1 MRRTVL
7 AIAALAATLGCER
20 PGAVGGGAGAKPSA
34 AGAAGP
40 TEKAADAT
48 LRFVRDGRE
57 VRVLTRSQLV
67 AQIPTVTVTQFDP
80 YYAAPKTYRA
90 LPLRA
95 VLELGMGAPAEEL
108 SKLEWVLRALD
119 GYSVPIA
126 GDRLFLDG
134 AHLAIEDVEAP
145 GWAPIGPQRALPG
158 PYYMVW
164 SKDGQQDTDAYPR
177 PWQLATLE
185 IAPFEA
191 LFPHTI
197 PTGAGEAA
205 QRGFALFKQQCIRC
219 HMINREGGKVGPE
232 LNVPKN
238 VLEYREVA
246 YLEAFIKNP
255 WSFRYGAMP
264 PQNLTDAQ
272 LAELIAYLGAMRE
285 RKHDPDAGK
294 VVSPH

>member
-1 MRRTVL
+1 VRALL
-7 AIAALAATLGCER
+7 AIAALLGTALGCER
-20 PGAVGGGAGAKPSA
+20 QSAGGGAAVGKPSPPN
-34 AGAAGP
+34 AAGP
-40 TEKAADAT
+40 SEKTADPT

-67 AQIPTVTVTQFDP
+67 AQIPAVTVTQFDP

-108 SKLEWVLRALD
+108 SRLEWVLRALD
-119 GYSVPIA
+119 GYAVPIA
-126 GDRLFLDG
+126 GDRLFVDG
-134 AHLAIEDVEAP
+134 AHIAIEDVEAP

-191 LFPHTI
+191 VYPHTI

-205 QRGFALFKQQCIRC
+205 QRGFELFKRQCIRC

-246 YLEAFIKNP
+246 FLEAFIRNP

-264 PQNLTDAQ
+264 PQSLTDAQ
-272 LAELIAYLGAMRE
+272 LAELFAYLGAMRE

-294 VVSPH
+294 LVAPH